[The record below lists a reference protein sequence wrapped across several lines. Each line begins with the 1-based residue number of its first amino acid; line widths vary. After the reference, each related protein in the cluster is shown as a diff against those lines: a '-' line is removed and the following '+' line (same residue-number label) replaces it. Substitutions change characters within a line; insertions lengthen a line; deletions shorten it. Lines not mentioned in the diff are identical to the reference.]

1 MKDHGEARALKT
13 AALYVVATPLGN
25 LGDITLR
32 ALDVL
37 KRADAIACEDT
48 RHSGRLLQHLGIQ
61 ARLIALHEH
70 NEAEAA
76 QKLIRLLREGK
87 AVALVSDAG
96 TPGVSDPGARA
107 VAAVR
112 AAGFEV
118 VPVPGPNAAIAALSA
133 SGVAEPHFLFYGFLP
148 SKPVARRKA
157 IEELKPL
164 PYALVFYEA
173 PHRIVEAI
181 GDLVACLEPQRT
193 LVVARELTKVYESIA
208 SLPLADAPAWLA
220 ADENRQRGEFVL
232 IVSAPAPAEGISAEA
247 GRVLHLLLKE
257 LPLKQAVK
265 LAAEIT
271 GAPKNA
277 LYDHALELKG
287 AADGRV

>member
-1 MKDHGEARALKT
+1 MKDHGEAQAIET

-37 KRADAIACEDT
+37 KGVDAVACEDT
-48 RHSGRLLQHLGIQ
+48 RHTRRLLDHYGIQ
-61 ARLIALHEH
+61 GKALALHEH

-112 AAGFEV
+112 EAGFDI
-118 VPVPGPNAAIAALSA
+118 VPVPGPNAAIAALSVSGA
-133 SGVAEPHFLFYGFLP
+133 SEPHFLFYGFLP
-148 SKPVARRKA
+148 SKAAARRKA

-164 PYALVFYEA
+164 PHALVFYEA
-173 PHRIVEAI
+173 PHRIVETIA
-181 GDLVACLEPQRT
+181 DLAVCLEPQRRI
-193 LVVARELTKVYESIA
+193 VIARELTKVYESIV
-208 SLPLADAPAWLA
+208 SLPLADAPARLA
-220 ADENRQRGEFVL
+220 ADEKRQRGEFVL
-232 IVSAPAPAEGISAEA
+232 IVYAAPAAEGVSAEG
-247 GRVLHLLLKE
+247 GRVLSLLLAE

-265 LAAEIT
+265 LAAEIS
-271 GAPKNA
+271 GESRNA
-277 LYDHALELKG
+277 LYDLALAQKDSTG
-287 AADGRV
+287 GRV